1 VTGSGP
7 TDAPLLA
14 SRYAIGD
21 PIGRGRSTV
30 HRATDTRL
38 RRQVAIK
45 EVRLA
50 EAQEAVEQVRL
61 RATREA
67 QAAARLN
74 NPGVV
79 TVYDVVEE
87 GGSIWLVMEL
97 VEAPSLAQIVGDE
110 GPLTHPRAARIGQGV
125 VSALRAAHAV
135 GIVHRDVKPA
145 NVLVMIGDRTKLAD
159 FGVATI
165 RDESRVTATGTIVGS
180 PSYMAPEQAM
190 AADVG
195 PFTDLWAL
203 GATLYFAV
211 EGVPPFVGDSP
222 LATASAVVH
231 GDPRAPKNR
240 GPLTGLIMRLLD
252 KDASRRPAARQVNV
266 TLSAIAGRGTERRD
280 DTLVGPSP
288 LARGGDAGRP
298 APAAPSPRSRRDPR
312 RIVIPGARRK
322 AKAPSPTPPR
332 PQRAAPLPP
341 AVPAPAPAARADEA
355 HGDITYAS
363 RGKVAAPAAGSP
375 VADPAVPPEAPAA
388 DPPAAPGTAVKEADG
403 ATQGAPPPD
412 APAGAV
418 VEDADATG
426 GDTPP
431 ADAGSDAVGAPVEDE
446 PVTPATLDDPT
457 AAEPAASTDEQPSTD
472 ATRRTAALEVPDED
486 GSRTRPDPAI
496 AGETAVAGS
505 SPPDTDIGDPTATR
519 PDEDEPR
526 TQASPAIATVGTP
539 DDEAAA
545 DPTGADPASS
555 GAPDDGV
562 SHTQASPVTGDAA
575 TAGST
580 LGTDATPPDTAVAGD
595 AAVDAPATKVNPKI
609 GEAAAAGSTLG
620 ADVAADATPPGGG
633 RAGAGAKVAA
643 LGADARKRWGALGP
657 QRQRVIVAVAVLVLL
672 AVTIW
677 ALAGGGD
684 GNGGGGTDTGGGA
697 TTASTTA
704 TSTEQAAADGEGT
717 TTTTAAEQEQASPDV
732 PDGWTEYQ
740 HPAAGYT
747 IAHPAGWQVEPSGG
761 PRIDISD
768 PESGSYLRI
777 DWTDEPQPDPV
788 ADWRTQS
795 EGFASRHEA
804 YREIRIEPY
813 EYRDYDAAVWEFT
826 YRDDGADLHVAN
838 LGFVAGP
845 RGYALYFQTP
855 EDRWASSQET
865 FTSFRETFR
874 PPA

>member
-38 RRQVAIK
+38 RREVAIK

-125 VSALRAAHAV
+125 VSALQTAHAV

-231 GDPRAPKNR
+231 GDPRTPKNR

-280 DTLVGPSP
+280 DTLIARSP
-288 LARGGDAGRP
+288 LAQGAGGDAAGRP
-298 APAAPSPRSRRDPR
+298 APASPSPRSRRDPR

-322 AKAPSPTPPR
+322 AKAASPTPPR
-332 PQRAAPLPP
+332 PQP
-341 AVPAPAPAARADEA
+341 ATPSPPAARADEA
-355 HGDITYAS
+355 PSDITYAAP
-363 RGKVAAPAAGSP
+363 GKVAVPP
-375 VADPAVPPEAPAA
+375 VADPAAEPAAPAEAPAESAALAGALAPDPPAAAVGTFGAAVEDEADEPAAPAA
-388 DPPAAPGTAVKEADG
+388 DTDTPAQGT
-403 ATQGAPPPD
+403 PPPG
-412 APAGAV
+412 APAGAAV
-418 VEDADATG
+418 GEDASSED

-431 ADAGSDAVGAPVEDE
+431 ADAGSDAVEAPVEDE
-446 PVTPATLDDPT
+446 SRTGATTDDET
-457 AAEPAASTDEQPSTD
+457 ATEPAATDEQPATG
-472 ATRRTAALEVPDED
+472 ATRRTVAPDEHAM
-486 GSRTRPDPAI
+486 RTRANPAI
-496 AGETAVAGS
+496 AGDTAVADAL
-505 SPPDTDIGDPTATR
+505 PPDAGIGDATAG
-519 PDEDEPR
+519 
-526 TQASPAIATVGTP
+526 AP

-545 DPTGADPASS
+545 DPATVGDADV
-555 GAPDDGV
+555 GAPDGGE
-562 SHTQASPVTGDAA
+562 SHAQASPVTGDAA
-575 TAGST
+575 AVGAPDGGESHTRAGPT
-580 LGTDATPPDTAVAGD
+580 
-595 AAVDAPATKVNPKI
+595 
-609 GEAAAAGSTLG
+609 
-620 ADVAADATPPGGG
+620 GG
-633 RAGAGAKVAA
+633 RVGAGAKVAA
-643 LGADARKRWGALGP
+643 LQADARKRWGALGP
-657 QRQRVIVAVAVLVLL
+657 QRQRVVVAVAVLVLL

-677 ALAGGGD
+677 ALAGGGGGD
-684 GNGGGGTDTGGGA
+684 GGGT
-697 TTASTTA
+697 TASSTA
-704 TSTEQAAADGEGT
+704 TSSEQAAAGGEGT
-717 TTTTAAEQEQASPDV
+717 TTTTAVEPEQASADV
-732 PDGWTEYQ
+732 PDGWTEYR

-747 IAHPAGWQVEPSGG
+747 IAHPEGWQVEPAGG
-761 PRIDISD
+761 PRVDIRD
-768 PESGSYLRI
+768 PGSGSYLRV
-777 DWTDEPQPDPV
+777 DWTDEPRPDPV

-813 EYRDYDAAVWEFT
+813 EYRDYNAAVWEFT
-826 YRDDGADLHVAN
+826 YRDGGADLHVAN

-855 EDRWASSQET
+855 AASWDASQDT
-865 FTSFRETFR
+865 FTTFRETFQ